1 MSNLYSI
8 QQGDT
13 HKDNIDITWLF
24 IGMNSLATNDS
35 KYKSVNAFLPLGVS
49 IRHKKWKSHTLRLSD
64 TWYAGAEDT
73 ILSNW
78 LASANWLM
86 NNLSWHWLRLSFVAQ
101 H

>member
-1 MSNLYSI
+1 MSDLSPV
-8 QQGDT
+8 QKGDT
-13 HKDNIDITWLF
+13 HEDNVDGTRLF
-24 IGMNSLATNDS
+24 IGVNGLATDDG
-35 KYKSVNAFLPLGVS
+35 KCKSMNVFLPLGVS
-49 IRHKKWKSHTLRLSD
+49 IRHKKEKSHTLRLSD

-86 NNLSWHWLRLSFVAQ
+86 NNLSWHWLRLSFAAQ